1 MARKLTKNA
10 GVGAGMSIHQPG
22 LTAGEGEASM
32 SPVALRTLKL
42 RVIELEGINQ
52 ALRGDLERSEEARR
66 IVTQENIELKA
77 HFDEIR
83 QKINIS

>member
-1 MARKLTKNA
+1 
-10 GVGAGMSIHQPG
+10 MSIHQPG

-52 ALRGDLERSEEARR
+52 GLREDLERSEEARR

>member
-52 ALRGDLERSEEARR
+52 ALREDLAQSEEARR
-66 IVTQENIELKA
+66 IVMQENTELKA
-77 HFDEIR
+77 RFDESR
-83 QKINIS
+83 QKITVS

>member
-1 MARKLTKNA
+1 
-10 GVGAGMSIHQPG
+10 
-22 LTAGEGEASM
+22 M

-52 ALRGDLERSEEARR
+52 ASREDLERSEGARR